1 MSEWAAKRFWK
12 TVEISENDQGFGITL
27 DGRSVKTPLKTA
39 LTVPSKSLAERVA
52 REWEAVEEKI
62 DPREMPF
69 TRSVN
74 AALDK
79 VSTQHSEVANLIADY
94 ADSDL
99 LCYRADTPAE
109 LVQRQDDAWE
119 PLLDWIKSKHGVE
132 FTVNT
137 GIMHRAQPAKTVAY
151 LRDWTHSLNNFQLT
165 GFHDL
170 VSLSGSFILGMSA
183 AERAFEPAKIWAF
196 SRVDENWQSEQWGND
211 GEADSVAAL
220 KQRSFLHACEFFQLI
235 EQ

>member
-1 MSEWAAKRFWK
+1 MKTPAKSALVLPTKALAQLVADDWQAQGEEVDTLSMLHMRLVS
-12 TVEISENDQGFGITL
+12 TALDRVAGVISET
-27 DGRSVKTPLKTA
+27 RTA
-39 LTVPSKSLAERVA
+39 
-52 REWEAVEEKI
+52 
-62 DPREMPF
+62 F
-69 TRSVN
+69 
-74 AALDK
+74 AA
-79 VSTQHSEVANLIADY
+79 Y
-94 ADSDL
+94 GMSDL
-99 LCYRADTPAE
+99 LCYRADTPIE
-109 LVQRQDDAWE
+109 LVKRQDDAWE

-211 GEADSVAAL
+211 DEADSVAAL